1 MTTLILRW
9 AINAVA
15 LYAAIAIVPGLQ
27 ADNPNWQAYIWL
39 ALIFGLVN
47 ALVRPLLKLLTCPL
61 ILLTLGLFTLV
72 INTAMLYLTS
82 SVGELVGIGLSIA
95 NFWAAFLGALVIS
108 LISLVL
114 TMFVREP
121 KQPRRRPK
129 NRT

>member
-39 ALIFGLVN
+39 ALIFGLIN
-47 ALVRPLLKLLTCPL
+47 ASVRPILKLLTCPL

-72 INTAMLYLTS
+72 INTGMLYLTS
-82 SVGELVGIGLSIA
+82 SVGDFFGIGLSIES
-95 NFWAAFLGALVIS
+95 FWAAFLGALVIS
-108 LISLVL
+108 IISMVL
-114 TMFVREP
+114 TLFVREP
-121 KQPRRRPK
+121 RRAHHR
-129 NRT
+129 RHDA

>member
-27 ADNPNWQAYIWL
+27 TANPNWQAYIWL
-39 ALIFGLVN
+39 ALIFGLIN
-47 ALVRPLLKLLTCPL
+47 ALVRPILKFLTCPL
-61 ILLTLGLFTLV
+61 IFLTLGLFTLI
-72 INTAMLYLTS
+72 INTGMLYLTS
-82 SVGELVGIGLSIA
+82 RVGQIFGIGLSIDS
-95 NFWAAFLGALVIS
+95 FGAAFLGALVIS

-121 KQPRRRPK
+121 KRSRRK
-129 NRT
+129 SD

>member
-27 ADNPNWQAYIWL
+27 TANPNWQAYIWL
-39 ALIFGLVN
+39 ALIFGLIN

-61 ILLTLGLFTLV
+61 ILLTLGLFTLI
-72 INTAMLYLTS
+72 INTGMLYLTS
-82 SVGELVGIGLSIA
+82 RVGQIFGIGLSID

-114 TMFVREP
+114 TMFVRES
-121 KQPRRRPK
+121 KRSHRRSEK
-129 NRT
+129 

>member
-27 ADNPNWQAYIWL
+27 AANPNWQAYIWL
-39 ALIFGLVN
+39 ALIFGLIN

-61 ILLTLGLFTLV
+61 ILLTLGLFTLI
-72 INTAMLYLTS
+72 INTGMLYLTS
-82 SVGELVGIGLSIA
+82 RIGQIFGIGLSID

-121 KQPRRRPK
+121 KRSHRRSEK
-129 NRT
+129 